1 MAFATIDVTKG
12 ITGTIATA
20 NLPTIPVTKGGTGL
34 TSGTADQFLKFTG
47 TTTLASA
54 ASSTTWTKISKTTVS
69 SSSPAGTVEI
79 TGITGYK
86 RYWIAGNS
94 IAVSDTSS
102 NNHLKWQFGG
112 TDGTYYTSS
121 SNTQEFYIDH
131 NNGENANY
139 KDSYSQNQQTSNASY
154 MQKAEL
160 AAAGGSANE
169 RNGCRL
175 NFNLYFGPVHL
186 NGNNPD
192 TGGGLKCAWGECMW
206 NRNGDTHHYAR
217 HVGGYLEY
225 NLVID
230 RIRFLFHSGNS
241 VNAGQ
246 FILYGLTDSA

>member
-34 TSGTADQFLKFTG
+34 TSGTTDQFLKFTG

-54 ASSTTWTKISKTTVS
+54 ASSTTWTKISKTTVTS
-69 SSSPAGTVEI
+69 ASPSGTVEI

-86 RYWIAGNS
+86 RYWISGNNIS
-94 IAVSDTSS
+94 VNAVSG

-121 SNTQEFYIDH
+121 SNAQEFYVDH
-131 NNGENANY
+131 NNGENMNY
-139 KDSYSQNQQTSNASY
+139 KDASSQNIQTSNASY
-154 MQKAEL
+154 MQKNVLAES
-160 AAAGGSANE
+160 GSANE

-186 NGNNPD
+186 NGNSPD
-192 TGGGLKCAWGECMW
+192 TGSGLKCAWGEAMW

-246 FILYGLTDSA
+246 FILYGQSDSA

>member
-121 SNTQEFYIDH
+121 SNAQEFYVDH
-131 NNGENANY
+131 NNGENMNY
-139 KDSYSQNQQTSNASY
+139 KDASSQNIQTSNASY
-154 MQKAEL
+154 MQKNVLAES
-160 AAAGGSANE
+160 GSANE

-230 RIRFLFHSGNS
+230 RIRFLFHSGNN

-246 FILYGLTDSA
+246 FILYGQTDSA